1 MGGQPKSEASSWSS
15 AEVGRLWEEPTEAIS
30 EKQTERPQ
38 ESSPLAAGRMSI
50 CLRGRTWL
58 RARCGVSA
66 AGIHTHLAV
75 RSYGHLAGDDDI
87 LSRGYTLANHDV
99 APGENV
105 IVAGQMAVAPNGKVR
120 VDTGGAN
127 PAAGTQPGAPAKAN

>member
-75 RSYGHLAGDDDI
+75 WSYGHLAGDDDI

-99 APGENV
+99 
-105 IVAGQMAVAPNGKVR
+105 VALLLAQGHKP
-120 VDTGGAN
+120 
-127 PAAGTQPGAPAKAN
+127 